1 MRDAN
6 APFELVV
13 FGMSFR
19 TAPFEVLERAALGGE
34 RLERFHKRVSASG
47 LIRDL
52 CVVSTCNRTEIYA
65 SGDAASGEVLDLL
78 ERCFGECVEL
88 GELREHRGSSY
99 AYSGIAAREHLYRV
113 TCGLDSMM
121 LGENQIVGQVRD
133 AAERCS
139 ARFPSSSTFERVLQG
154 AFRAATRARAETE
167 IAQGAVSV
175 ASAGVHLTS
184 RIFGDMSRRRV
195 VVLGAGETGRLAAQ
209 HFAKLSPQS
218 ITILN
223 RTVER
228 AQAVAR
234 EVGGEAGSLDELDRH
249 IADADIIT
257 CAVSTERALLDRAR
271 VERVIGTHRSSVLAV
286 LDLGLPRNV
295 DPSVNEI
302 SNVFVH
308 DLNALEKMV
317 DSNLARR
324 RSEIPKVE
332 AIIREE
338 LERASEWERASQ
350 AGPLIQALRQS
361 VEELRTH
368 EVDRVTRNMSDD
380 QRQAVDRAT
389 RAVINKLLH
398 GPTQHIKE
406 AARSADANDDRIK
419 VINDVF
425 QSMGESRSSRRDN

>member
-1 MRDAN
+1 M
-6 APFELVV
+6 
-13 FGMSFR
+13 
-19 TAPFEVLERAALGGE
+19 
-34 RLERFHKRVSASG
+34 
-47 LIRDL
+47 
-52 CVVSTCNRTEIYA
+52 
-65 SGDAASGEVLDLL
+65 
-78 ERCFGECVEL
+78 
-88 GELREHRGSSY
+88 
-99 AYSGIAAREHLYRV
+99 
-113 TCGLDSMM
+113 
-121 LGENQIVGQVRD
+121 
-133 AAERCS
+133 
-139 ARFPSSSTFERVLQG
+139 
-154 AFRAATRARAETE
+154 
-167 IAQGAVSV
+167 
-175 ASAGVHLTS
+175 
-184 RIFGDMSRRRV
+184 
-195 VVLGAGETGRLAAQ
+195 VLGAGETGRLAAQ

-223 RTVER
+223 RTLER

-271 VERVIGTHRSSVLAV
+271 MERVIGTHRSSVLAV

-308 DLNALEKMV
+308 DLKALEKMV

-324 RSEIPKVE
+324 RSEIPRVE

-338 LERASEWERASQ
+338 LERATEWERASQ

-406 AARSADANDDRIK
+406 AARSADANDDRIR